1 MRFLLF
7 FLALSLAACDPR
19 QLLPFEN
26 ADELVI
32 LTKAPLPAE
41 VQEEI
46 GGTAGFDRDLTH
58 MLAEELGKKIRFVA
72 AKDDAELLKRLRNG
86 KASLA
91 AAWQSPPENQHIMAS
106 QPYFQDHDVLVT
118 PEAALPPNTFEQ
130 LAQRKVHVI
139 AGSRQESVLHQ
150 MANEHPGL
158 HVISIPDVSEI
169 DLMAGVAQGRFEAAV
184 VSDTEFNIGSNF
196 YPELQKSMKIGSA
209 RSIVWLFPP
218 ETDAQLMVRCNAFLE
233 RIKANGELA
242 RLRDRYFGHIDRL
255 TPADTAHFIQRM
267 QNVLPLYRSLFQNAQ
282 LRTGIDWRLLAA
294 LAYQESRWEPL
305 ATSPTNV
312 RGMMMLTEETA
323 DELVVSN
330 RLDPAQ
336 SINAGAQY
344 LNDLRNSLPPQIT
357 EPDRLW
363 MALAAYNLGMG
374 HLRAARYIAET
385 LNIDPDSWYAMKKV
399 LPLLAQ
405 PRYYKRLKS
414 GKGRGGEAV
423 ILVENIR
430 VYADILNRH
439 EPPLRPLD
447 MIPGIPGLPGGTQ
460 RLPAARH

>member
-7 FLALSLAACDPR
+7 FLALSLTVCDPR
-19 QLLPFEN
+19 QLIPFEHTN
-26 ADELVI
+26 ELVV
-32 LTKAPLPAE
+32 LTKPPSPE
-41 VQEEI
+41 EMQEEI
-46 GGTAGFDRDLTH
+46 GGTAGFDRDLMH
-58 MLAEELGKKIRFVA
+58 MLAQELGKKIRFIA
-72 AKDDAELLKRLRNG
+72 AANDAALLERLRNG
-86 KASLA
+86 EATLA
-91 AAWQSPPENQHIMAS
+91 AAWQSPTGEPQVVAS
-106 QPYFQDHDVLVT
+106 LPYFEDQDVLVT
-118 PEAALPPNTFEQ
+118 PDASLPPNTLEQ
-130 LAQRKVHVI
+130 LTQRKLHVV

-158 HVISIPDVSEI
+158 HAIAIPDVSEI
-169 DLMAGVAQGRFEAAV
+169 DLVAGVAQGRFEAAV
-184 VSDTEFNIGSNF
+184 VSDTEFDIGSNF
-196 YPELQKSMKIGSA
+196 YPELQKSMKIGPP
-209 RSIVWLFPP
+209 RPIVWLFAPG
-218 ETDAQLMVRCNAFLE
+218 TDAQLIARCNTFLE
-233 RIKANGELA
+233 RIKASGELA
-242 RLRDRYFGHIDRL
+242 RLKDRYFGHIDRL
-255 TPADTAHFIQRM
+255 TPSDTVHFIQRM
-267 QNVLPLYRSLFQNAQ
+267 QNVLPLYRPLFQNAQ

-294 LAYQESRWEPL
+294 LAYQESRWDPL

-323 DELVVSN
+323 DELGVSN
-330 RLDPAQ
+330 RLNPEQ
-336 SINAGAQY
+336 SINAGAHY
-344 LNDLRNSLPPQIT
+344 LNDLRNALPPQVT

-385 LNIDPDSWYAMKKV
+385 LNINPDSWYAMKKV

-423 ILVENIR
+423 IMVENIR

-447 MIPGIPGLPGGTQ
+447 MIPGVPGLPGGTQ
-460 RLPAARH
+460 RLPVAKH